1 MKPKGGGRVAVLCA
15 FLRQRHYGVR
25 ERSIRCSVSHGD
37 CRGARLAVAHL
48 KIRSYDPLT
57 SQPRLGQNICD
68 SLARINKQTKKY
80 IALCSKLTS
89 CRKAS
94 EKDKVIQRNST
105 QS

>member
-1 MKPKGGGRVAVLCA
+1 MKPTGGGRVAVLCA

-37 CRGARLAVAHL
+37 CRGARLAVVHL

-57 SQPRLGQNICD
+57 SQLRLFVIAWQE
-68 SLARINKQTKKY
+68 KKNTT
-80 IALCSKLTS
+80 LCSKLTS

-94 EKDKVIQRNST
+94 EKDQVIQRNST